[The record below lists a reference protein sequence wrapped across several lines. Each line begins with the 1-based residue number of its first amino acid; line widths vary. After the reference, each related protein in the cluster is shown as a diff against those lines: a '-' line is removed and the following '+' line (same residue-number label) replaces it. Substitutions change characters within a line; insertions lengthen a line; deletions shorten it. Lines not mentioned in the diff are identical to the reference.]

1 MKFMTRVRRF
11 WRHAILRRPLRRNF
25 IGGERRPPPRY
36 TGEGSFTR
44 GAIIRVL
51 ADGKPRTRRMIA
63 EQLDERM
70 AHDQP
75 RTAEVVHRLEGHLRR
90 LLAMKAGLG
99 VEPFAQADAGEG
111 Q

>member
-63 EQLDERM
+63 EQLDVTTAHFHLPRM
-70 AHDQP
+70 VD
-75 RTAEVVHRLEGHLRR
+75 
-90 LLAMKAGLG
+90 AGLL
-99 VEPFAQADAGEG
+99 VAQRRDGRTLWYRLSNTPPST
-111 Q
+111 